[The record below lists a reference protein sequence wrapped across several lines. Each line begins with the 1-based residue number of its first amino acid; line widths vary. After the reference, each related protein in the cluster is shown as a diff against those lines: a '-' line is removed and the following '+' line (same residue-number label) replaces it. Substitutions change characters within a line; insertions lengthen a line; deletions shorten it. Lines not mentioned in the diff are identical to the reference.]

1 MPSIDWHALGVEAAA
16 DAGLDGSASL
26 LRSYRDRPLEFMRE
40 VLRERYWTMQRYVVD
55 AVYRHRRV
63 THRSCRKSGKTRSA
77 AGLALHFG
85 SSPSTIITTAP
96 VNKQVRESMWGK
108 GLRPLFTRA
117 NPKLPGRMLT
127 TSWRIE
133 PDWYAIGFSTDDPR
147 NFLGF
152 HADIELP
159 EDDAQIDDVG
169 EDPFRETTDGVI
181 HANVE
186 EVVERATFKN
196 GRLLMVLDEA
206 PGIDA
211 MLYEIIEGSLA
222 GDNTYVLEQGNPI
235 IDANSPHPFARH
247 HAEGSEWHRIH
258 TSAFI
263 PDPGEDDV
271 GADKHFHGV
280 PPYVMKKAWA
290 RARLKEWGR
299 DSAAFRAHV
308 GGMFGR
314 EGMDSSLVVSR
325 AMLESAEAREA
336 TSEQGRHLGV
346 DVALEGDE
354 CVAALVVDGV
364 VCAVHTWRSPDLMA
378 TADLI
383 VTLAKRW
390 DVPAMNVHVDVIG
403 LGAGVVSRLAQMGYR
418 VDGVDFGA
426 SAKGD
431 WSHLFGDTKPRNR
444 RAELHWVAR
453 RVFEEG
459 LGHVPR
465 RWNEMWTQAMWATFE
480 IRQEGGSGSTLVI
493 EPKEK
498 IRGRYGRSPDWFD
511 AFLLAWSRSGRAPTP
526 RVIRR
531 R

>member
-1 MPSIDWHALGVEAAA
+1 MSGFDWAGAAREAAVLHR
-16 DAGLDGSASL
+16 LDGSATAL
-26 LRSYRDRPLEFMRE
+26 QAYRNRPLEFVRE
-40 VLRERYWTMQRYVVD
+40 VLRERYWTCQRYMIE
-55 AVYRHRRV
+55 AVYKHRRV

-77 AGLALHFG
+77 AGLVLHFG
-85 SSPSTIITTAP
+85 SEPSTIITTAP
-96 VNKQVRESMWGK
+96 IGRQVREVMWGK
-108 GLRPLFTRA
+108 GIRPLFNRA
-117 NPKLPGRMLT
+117 SPRLPGRMLT
-127 TSWRIE
+127 TAWRIE

-147 NFLGF
+147 NFLGI

-159 EDDAQIDDVG
+159 EDDALIDDVG
-169 EDPFRETTDGVI
+169 EDPFVESAEGVI
-181 HANVE
+181 HADVQ
-186 EVVERATFKN
+186 EVVERATFKS

-206 PGIDA
+206 PGIDP

-222 GDNTYVLEQGNPI
+222 GDNTYILEQGNPI
-235 IDANSPHPFARH
+235 IDSNSPHPFAVH
-247 HAEGSEWHRIH
+247 HRQGSEWHRIH
-258 TSAFI
+258 TSAFT
-263 PDPGEDDV
+263 PDDGEDDV
-271 GADKHFHGV
+271 GADRHFYGV

-299 DSAAFRAHV
+299 ESSAFRAHV

-314 EGMDSSLVVSR
+314 EGMSSSLVISR
-325 AMLESAEAREA
+325 ALLESAEARGA

-354 CVAALVVDGV
+354 CVGALLVDGV
-364 VCAVHTWRSPDLMA
+364 PSAQHVWRSPDLMA

-426 SAKGD
+426 AAKGD
-431 WSHLFGDTKPRNR
+431 WSHLFGETKPRNR

-453 RVFEEG
+453 RVMEEG

-465 RWNEMWTQAMWATFE
+465 RWSDMWQQAMWATFE
-480 IRQEGGSGSTLVI
+480 IKAEGGSGSTLVI
-493 EPKEK
+493 EPKAD
-498 IRGRYGRSPDWFD
+498 IRARYGRSPDHYD
-511 AFLLAWSRSGRAPTP
+511 SFLLAWSRSGRAPTP